1 MIKSK
6 ADLKEY
12 LEKDKYVISPPKKH
26 PRLLG
31 DDIWK
36 YEIFLRKFEYY
47 SNCGGGIISKILRLY
62 YKYKHYKYGIKLGIS
77 IPINVFGAGLHIS
90 HYGSVIVSA
99 KAKVGEFCVIH
110 GCTNIGQSEGAD
122 EKAPVLGDNVYIGPG
137 AKLFG
142 DITIGNNVMIGA
154 NSVVNKSF
162 GNDCRVA
169 GVPAKIISNK
179 SNSGNSYYYEWYSEG
194 KK

>member
-1 MIKSK
+1 M
-6 ADLKEY
+6 
-12 LEKDKYVISPPKKH
+12 
-26 PRLLG
+26 
-31 DDIWK
+31 
-36 YEIFLRKFEYY
+36 
-47 SNCGGGIISKILRLY
+47 
-62 YKYKHYKYGIKLGIS
+62 GIS

-110 GCTNIGQSEGAD
+110 GSTNIGQSEGAD

-169 GVPAKIISNK
+169 GVPAKVISYK
-179 SNSGNSYYYEWYSEG
+179 SNTGNPYYHKWYSE
-194 KK
+194 